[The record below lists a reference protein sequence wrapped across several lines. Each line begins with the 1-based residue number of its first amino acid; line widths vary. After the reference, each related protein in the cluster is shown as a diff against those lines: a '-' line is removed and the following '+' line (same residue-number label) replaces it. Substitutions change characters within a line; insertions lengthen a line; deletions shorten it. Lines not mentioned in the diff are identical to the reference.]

1 MIERFK
7 RGAVSPGLY
16 AALLSLI
23 VAALVMQAVTGVSF
37 FTLSNM
43 LNVAR
48 NFSMLGLVALGQTLV
63 IMSGGLDLSV
73 VAVISTGNILAA
85 SLINGNDA
93 LVFPVLLFTLVVG
106 AAIGTVNGLLVTKR
120 GVPPFIATLG
130 VSIVVNGLRL
140 IATGG
145 IPKGNVPDL
154 LKEMGTGNFLGLPWL
169 VIIFIMVAIFFYIL
183 LAKSSYGRR
192 LRVTGCNPEV
202 AELCGINKDRV
213 IITAYLFCGA
223 LGAGAGVFLAGYTG
237 IADNWAGNEF
247 DINSIAAAVLGGAAI
262 GGGSG
267 SVQGT
272 VIGSIILLLITNLA
286 ILAHLPIQSQMMV
299 KGLVII
305 LALGLFKRGKK
316 S

>member
-1 MIERFK
+1 MIARLK
-7 RGAVSPGLY
+7 RGAVSPGLW
-16 AALLSLI
+16 AALLALI
-23 VAALVMQAVTGVSF
+23 IAALVMQVITGVSF

-48 NFSMLGLVALGQTLV
+48 NFSMLGLVALGQTMV

-73 VAVISTGNILAA
+73 VAIISTGNILAA
-85 SLINGNDA
+85 SLINGRDA
-93 LVFPVLLFTLVVG
+93 LVFPVLLLTIVVG
-106 AAIGTVNGLLVTKR
+106 AAIGSVNGLLVTKR
-120 GVPPFIATLG
+120 KVPAFIATLG

-145 IPKGNVPDL
+145 IPKGNVADA
-154 LKEMGTGNFLGLPWL
+154 LKEIGTGNFLGLPWL
-169 VIIFIMVAIFFYIL
+169 VVIFIITAVFFYFL
-183 LAKSSYGRR
+183 LAKSAYGRR
-192 LRVTGCNPEV
+192 LRVTGANPDV
-202 AELCGINKDRV
+202 AVLSGIRKDRV
-213 IITAYLFCGA
+213 IMTAYILCGA
-223 LGAGAGVFLAGYTG
+223 LSAATGVFLSGYTG

-305 LALGLFKRGKK
+305 LALGLFGRGKK
-316 S
+316 

>member
-1 MIERFK
+1 MILIKKQGEV
-7 RGAVSPGLY
+7 AVGLW
-16 AALLSLI
+16 AALI
-23 VAALVMQAVTGVSF
+23 IMIAAALVLQLITGVSF

-48 NFSMLGLVALGQTLV
+48 NFSMLGLVALGQTMV

-85 SLINGNDA
+85 SMIDGRNS
-93 LVFPVLLFTLVVG
+93 LVLPVLLLTMTVG
-106 AAIGTVNGLLVTKR
+106 AIVGMMNGLLVTKR
-120 GVPPFIATLG
+120 KVPAFIATLG

-145 IPKGNVPDL
+145 IPKGNVAASL
-154 LKEMGTGNFLGLPWL
+154 IEIGTGNFLGIPWL
-169 VIIFIMVAIFFYIL
+169 VLIFGITAVFFYYL
-183 LAKSSYGRR
+183 LSRSAYGRR
-192 LRVTGCNPEV
+192 LRVTGCNHDV
-202 AELCGINKDRV
+202 AELSGIRTDRV
-213 IITAYLFCGA
+213 IITAYILCGA
-223 LGAGAGVFLAGYTG
+223 LSALTGVFLSGYTG

-272 VIGSIILLLITNLA
+272 VLGSIILLLITNLA
-286 ILAHLPIQSQMMV
+286 ILAHLPIQSQMMI

-305 LALGLFKRGKK
+305 LALGLFNKGRR
-316 S
+316 